1 MFSRKAE
8 KAKKCEKSR
17 KKVQVEEWKID
28 QKDGLESLERRPSR
42 CLFREM
48 FIKEKSVDPE
58 VWILKM
64 MSDAILHNVH
74 TSKTKTCESVMLSV
88 IW

>member
-1 MFSRKAE
+1 M
-8 KAKKCEKSR
+8 EKSASGR
-17 KKVQVEEWKID
+17 VE
-28 QKDGLESLERRPSR
+28 KDGLETGLESLERRPSQ

-48 FIKEKSVDPE
+48 FIKVKSVDPE

-74 TSKTKTCESVMLSV
+74 TSKTKTCESVLSL
-88 IW
+88 IWWW